1 MKKSLILALGLFVLS
16 TGLLLANTAKAK
28 PAAFTLAN
36 PSEGAAGGSTPG
48 MFFWLAGAP
57 AKPSPGAGPSGS
69 GIIETNYPLCL
80 TAIGWEALYSNTD
93 GIDNTAGGFSALRNN
108 TVGHSNTASGSRAL
122 YSNTTGS
129 RNTAV
134 GYNALYYNTGGSLET
149 FQSSSNTAIGA
160 FTLHYNTTGA
170 SNTAIGEGAL
180 RDNTTGSQNTAIGL
194 YALSAENPAGDCN
207 TAIGSLAMQYNAGHN
222 NIAIG
227 QEAGRYGK
235 KTGSFNIWVSDM
247 GTETDEGV
255 IRIGRAGTQSGTW
268 IAGIVESPPFIAG
281 QNPAV
286 VGISSDGRLRTIPNE
301 LLPSQGPQGPI
312 GPRGPDGEGLMS
324 GSLLLL
330 PSTIAPPTGYNLIGS
345 TELKVDTPDNKN
357 VKIIVNVYQKQ

>member
-1 MKKSLILALGLFVLS
+1 MKKSLILVLGFFVLS

-36 PSEGAAGGSTPG
+36 PSGGAAGGSTPW
-48 MFFWLAGAP
+48 MSFSLAGAP

-134 GYNALYYNTGGSLET
+134 GYNALYYTTGGDLDAL
-149 FQSSSNTAIGA
+149 QSSSNTAIGA

-255 IRIGRAGTQSGTW
+255 IRIGREDIQLGTW
-268 IAGIVESPPFIAG
+268 IAGIVKTPMTAEMS
-281 QNPAV
+281 PAV
-286 VGISSDGRLRTIPNE
+286 VGITSKGRLGTIPNE

-312 GPRGPDGEGLMS
+312 GPRGPAGEGLMS

-330 PSTIAPPTGYNLIGS
+330 PSTIAPPIGYNLIGS